1 MSFTLPM
8 TARSLLRPALL
19 ALLPAVS
26 VLAQPEEERS
36 RAFDILSRDSSEWY
50 IPRST
55 VQFGLRIMSSGA
67 AVDFGNLGTV
77 PSLRTIAPASEGAAE
92 RIYDNGGVGKDA
104 LRTNEVDANG
114 NQTSTPGGRYRTT
127 ATDAN
132 GNTVLT
138 GDFLSYTPGQSR
150 LWNYAN
156 ASQAAVPGQVA
167 FQTYSATSE
176 GATASDEQGPT
187 GGIDVQLT
195 RALNRPGAK
204 LQWGF
209 SAGVSLSDITA
220 KANGTVASTLRTRT
234 DVFSLIGGGS
244 APGAPYSAPS
254 FTDLVDGGNTIT
266 GGLESTRP
274 ISEAPIGSSE
284 SAVAGAASV
293 QGNWQIKGAYF
304 LLRLGPSV
312 RTQLTSRLGLNASA
326 GVAGAYTGS
335 RYIVV
340 ETLQVP
346 DVAEPITVSDESTEN
361 KFLSGFYADVNLD
374 WMLNERT
381 GFFGGV
387 SMQQLGDYDQ
397 SVRGRTAKI
406 DMGNAVGFRGG
417 INIRF

>member
-1 MSFTLPM
+1 MLPV
-8 TARSLLRPALL
+8 
-19 ALLPAVS
+19 LPA
-26 VLAQPEEERS
+26 LAQPAEERS

-55 VQFGLRIMSSGA
+55 VSFGLRVMSSGA
-67 AVDFGNLGTV
+67 AVNFGNLGTV
-77 PSLRTIAPASEGAAE
+77 PSLRTIAPASDGAAE
-92 RIYDNGGVGKDA
+92 RIYDNGAIAKDA
-104 LRTNEVDANG
+104 LRSNEVDANG
-114 NQTSTPGGRYRTT
+114 NQTSTPGGRYQTT
-127 ATDAN
+127 VTDSA
-132 GNTVLT
+132 GNTTLT

-150 LWNYAN
+150 TWTYSN

-167 FQTYSATSE
+167 FNTYSAVSE
-176 GATASDEQGPT
+176 GATASDDQGPT
-187 GGIDVQLT
+187 GGVDVQLT

-204 LQWGF
+204 FQWGLM
-209 SAGVSLSDITA
+209 AGISLSDISA
-220 KANGTVASTLRTRT
+220 KANGTVTSTLRTRT
-234 DVFSLIGGGS
+234 DVYSLIGGGP

-254 FTDLVDGGNTIT
+254 FTDVITDTGNTII
-266 GGLESTRP
+266 GGFESTVP

-284 SAVAGAASV
+284 SLLAGAASV

-304 LLRLGPSV
+304 LLRLGPSI
-312 RTQLTSRLGLNASA
+312 RTQLTSRMGLSASA
-326 GVAGAYTGS
+326 GIAGAYTGS

-340 ETLQVP
+340 ETLQIP
-346 DVAEPITVSDESTEN
+346 DVAEPITVSDESTAER
-361 KFLSGFYADVNLD
+361 FLSGFYADLNLD